1 MSDQNG
7 FIVSNSNKPL
17 RLNVGY
23 LYNKAIG
30 TIRDIPVDFD
40 QLTIDDLKLK
50 DLKSTVRISRT
61 REGLL
66 LQLNAEAEVQT
77 ECVRCLKEFFLPVK
91 FEFEELYQFPSR
103 YRQET
108 DQVLPE
114 DGYIDLSSLYR
125 EYLIL
130 ALPIKPL
137 CREECRGLCE
147 ECGAD
152 LNVTSCSHY
161 PAVTSSEYED
171 NE

>member
-1 MSDQNG
+1 M
-7 FIVSNSNKPL
+7 SNSNKPL

-30 TIRDIPVDFD
+30 TIRDIPVNFD

-66 LQLNAEAEVQT
+66 LQVDAGAEVQAD
-77 ECVRCLKEFFLPVK
+77 CDRCLKEFFLPVN

-103 YRQET
+103 YREET
-108 DQVLPE
+108 DQLLPD

-130 ALPIKPL
+130 AMPIKSL
-137 CREECRGLCE
+137 CREDCRGLCE
-147 ECGAD
+147 VCGAD
-152 LNVTSCSHY
+152 LNETSCPHY
-161 PAVTSSEYED
+161 PAETSAENDDTELPVG
-171 NE
+171 